1 MITLTENDCKVIRDR
16 LRDYLTKLE
25 YELQRMAPKQYQ
37 SEWGKTTRKLTE
49 KEVDNTLKA
58 LSYL

>member
-1 MITLTENDCKVIRDR
+1 MTNEEKTLICKV
-16 LRDYLTKLE
+16 LRIYLTKLE
-25 YELQRMAPKQYQ
+25 YELQQMAPKQYQ

-49 KEVDNTLKA
+49 KEVDDTLKA